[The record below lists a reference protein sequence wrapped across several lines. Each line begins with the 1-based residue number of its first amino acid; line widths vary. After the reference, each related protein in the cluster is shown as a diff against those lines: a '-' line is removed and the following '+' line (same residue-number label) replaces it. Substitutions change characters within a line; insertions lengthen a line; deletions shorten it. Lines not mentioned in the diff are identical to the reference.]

1 MLTTIVLIT
10 LYIKYTKCDEKSGK
24 EKLNTSEVSNKIIPH
39 CQITESMLVLQ
50 TRREKREEK
59 EEEEFTLRNR
69 RRVSVATSGI
79 NLSARGREQDGWL
92 RERQSRNEKKERKNR
107 MR

>member
-1 MLTTIVLIT
+1 M
-10 LYIKYTKCDEKSGK
+10 
-24 EKLNTSEVSNKIIPH
+24 
-39 CQITESMLVLQ
+39 VLQ

-69 RRVSVATSGI
+69 RRVRVATSGI